1 VHELKVS
8 RIHVKNSVAMCV
20 NGCILQLQ
28 VRASGIDKVLDN
40 NDVRESVISLIGGPT
55 QSLSACQHDVL
66 FMSKQYVIMQ
76 SSCQRSKE
84 SRLLVRRSLGANY
97 FNGSTVG
104 YGLREGYI
112 IKHKAFGYLGQ
123 VSATQ
128 PHHMLAPYHNHYAPT
143 DTWPMAF

>member
-8 RIHVKNSVAMCV
+8 RIHVKNYVAMCV

-40 NDVRESVISLIGGPT
+40 NDVRESVISFEGPT

-97 FNGSTVG
+97 FNGSTAG

-112 IKHKAFGYLGQ
+112 IKHKAIGLGI
-123 VSATQ
+123 
-128 PHHMLAPYHNHYAPT
+128 
-143 DTWPMAF
+143 